1 MSRIADLKAQLR
13 SPLNWH
19 LAGGGILFAA
29 VLVLGARF
37 TFDLIEVGSSK
48 SDELHSRQTQLAVLE
63 AQTAPL
69 RGLDKKVEA
78 SRAAIKE
85 FMAKRVPANYSTIA
99 TSLGDVAVKNGVRL
113 TRVTYGKGKPDNELT
128 EVPIDASI
136 GGEYTSVLRF
146 INGLERDENFFVV
159 RGMTLTGQQ
168 GGTVNLRLQV
178 STWMRPADAANAP
191 ANAEEGK
198 DGKPGDTGGGSAT
211 PAPAEKNGGASAPRG
226 KGNANPA
233 VNKNKEGV

>member
-1 MSRIADLKAQLR
+1 MSKIADFKEQLR

-19 LAGGGILFAA
+19 LAAAGILSVA
-29 VLVLGARF
+29 VLVLGVRF
-37 TFDLIEVGSSK
+37 TFDWIEVSSSK
-48 SDELHSRQTQLAVLE
+48 SDELHSRQTQLSVLE
-63 AQTAPL
+63 NQTAPL

-78 SRAAIKE
+78 SRAAIKD

-136 GGEYTSVLRF
+136 GGEYTSILRF
-146 INGLERDENFFVV
+146 INGLERDQNFFVV
-159 RGMTLTGQQ
+159 RGMALTGQQ

-178 STWMRPADAANAP
+178 STWMRPGDAANAP
-191 ANAEEGK
+191 PDAEDGKSGKPEENGDNANPAPVETK
-198 DGKPGDTGGGSAT
+198 DGA
-211 PAPAEKNGGASAPRG
+211 NAPRG
-226 KGNANPA
+226 KANPNPA
-233 VNKNKEGV
+233 MNKNKEGA